1 LGFRRRFA
9 PFGCGIRAHR
19 AAFPRR
25 FFSVARDRLRSASRD
40 AVRIVAPIEKGDAME
55 ELDRI
60 ESEDRP
66 QPTEGDAA
74 PAEPPCDEAAPQTAP
89 APQAGAG
96 AAYAAG
102 AVPAAEGC
110 PPGPERA
117 AGEAAP
123 VGDGCAS
130 AYDTHHNKDLGARG
144 EEAACAFLIRRG
156 FDVLERNWVCAAGEA
171 DIIALEEDTLHF
183 IEVKTR
189 MSDARGFPAEAVD
202 TAKRAR
208 YERIAELYLRS
219 IEDGDDVCVTFDV
232 ISIIVTGEH
241 RAFLRFHRNVLAGD
255 CRPCA

>member
-1 LGFRRRFA
+1 
-9 PFGCGIRAHR
+9 
-19 AAFPRR
+19 
-25 FFSVARDRLRSASRD
+25 
-40 AVRIVAPIEKGDAME
+40 M
-55 ELDRI
+55 
-60 ESEDRP
+60 
-66 QPTEGDAA
+66 
-74 PAEPPCDEAAPQTAP
+74 
-89 APQAGAG
+89 
-96 AAYAAG
+96 
-102 AVPAAEGC
+102 
-110 PPGPERA
+110 
-117 AGEAAP
+117 
-123 VGDGCAS
+123 
-130 AYDTHHNKDLGARG
+130 GARG